1 MKKKIVSCL
10 ICGLAY
16 AMPGVAAEGDGAVA
30 GAISGGP
37 ALAASA
43 PVQDEW
49 AFSVTPYFWAA
60 GLSGKVSQ
68 PRLPAIDIHADFDKL
83 FDNLDFGAM
92 LIGDARKGRYSIF
105 GDLIYTKIGS
115 QGDTP
120 RDILATSADVKTS
133 TFAGLLGVGYSVLEN
148 SPHQLD
154 VVAGLRVWSVD
165 TDVTLK
171 GGFLEGRKRSDSAT
185 WVDALVGVRG
195 NYNLSQKV
203 YLTGWGLVGAGGA
216 EADWDVGLGLGY
228 NFSKSISAAIGYR
241 AVGVDYDR
249 GGFKFDAVLQ
259 GPMAGLTIRF

>member
-1 MKKKIVSCL
+1 MKKKIVCCL
-10 ICGLAY
+10 VCGLAC
-16 AMPGVAAEGDGAVA
+16 GGA
-30 GAISGGP
+30 GAAPEGNAGAP
-37 ALAASA
+37 ALAGSVPA
-43 PVQDEW
+43 PDEW
-49 AFSVTPYFWAA
+49 AFSITPYFWAA

-68 PRLPAIDIHADFDKL
+68 RHLPVIDIHADFDKL
-83 FDNLDFGAM
+83 FDDLDFGAM
-92 LIGDARKGRYSIF
+92 LIGEARKGRYSIF

-115 QGDTP
+115 RGDTP
-120 RDILATSADVKTS
+120 RGILATSADVKTS

-171 GGFLEGRKRSDSAT
+171 GAFLDGRTRSDSAT

-195 NYNLSQKV
+195 NYNLSPKV

-228 NFSKSISAAIGYR
+228 NFNKRVSAAIGYR
-241 AVGVDYDR
+241 AVGVDYSR
-249 GGFKFDAVLQ
+249 GDFKFDAVLQ

>member
-1 MKKKIVSCL
+1 MKKKITGCL
-10 ICGLAY
+10 LGGLLY
-16 AMPGVAAEGDGAVA
+16 AGCLAGAEGE
-30 GAISGGP
+30 
-37 ALAASA
+37 AAAADS
-43 PVQDEW
+43 PPSSEW
-49 AFSVTPYFWAA
+49 AYSVTPYFWAA
-60 GLSGKVSQ
+60 GLSGKTSQ
-68 PRLPAIDIHADFDKL
+68 SRSPVIDFDAGFDKL

-120 RDILATSADVKTS
+120 HGILASSADVQTS
-133 TFAGLLGVGYSVLEN
+133 TFAGLIGVGYSVLEN

-171 GGFLEGRKRSDSAT
+171 GAHLNGRKTSDGAT
-185 WVDALVGVRG
+185 WVDGLVGVRG
-195 NYNLSQKV
+195 NYVLTQKF
-203 YLTGWGLVGAGGA
+203 YITGWGLIGAGGA
-216 EADWDVGLGLGY
+216 DADWDVGLGLGY
-228 NFSKSISAAIGYR
+228 NFSKSVSAAVGYR
-241 AVGVDYDR
+241 ALGVDYDR

>member
-16 AMPGVAAEGDGAVA
+16 AGPGAAAEGEALVGGAATATSV
-30 GAISGGP
+30 P
-37 ALAASA
+37 L
-43 PVQDEW
+43 QDEW
-49 AFSVTPYFWAA
+49 TFSITPYFWAA
-60 GLSGKVSQ
+60 GLSGKLTQ
-68 PRLPAIDIHADFDKL
+68 PRLPVIDIHANFDKL
-83 FDNLDFGAM
+83 LDDLDFGAM

-115 QGDTP
+115 QGDT
-120 RDILATSADVKTS
+120 RQGILATSADVKTS

-165 TDVTLK
+165 TDVTLR
-171 GGFLEGRKRSDSAT
+171 GSFLDGRKRSDSAT

-195 NYNLSQKV
+195 NYFLSKKFYV
-203 YLTGWGLVGAGGA
+203 TGWGLVGAGGA
-216 EADWDVGLGLGY
+216 DADWDVGLGLGY
-228 NFSKSISAAIGYR
+228 NISKSVSAAIGYR
-241 AVGVDYDR
+241 AVGVDYSH
-249 GGFKFDAVLQ
+249 GSFKFDAVLQ